1 MMVSAANGAK
11 LISNSVAP
19 SAMAMYF
26 IVIFPYP
33 IIAPVNGASRF
44 IVIEA
49 TFSCSVLRYARFV
62 QSAFKMPQNRRLGR
76 NPPLSPRRFCKFTR
90 QIIRSSDRMTPSV
103 LRQDRC
109 IVRLTL
115 QKKDL
120 SDFCGLLICVK
131 VAAGFPV

>member
-44 IVIEA
+44 IVIKA
-49 TFSCSVLRYARFV
+49 TFNSCSVLRYARFV
-62 QSAFKMPQNRRLGR
+62 QSAFKMPQNRMLGTILR
-76 NPPLSPRRFCKFTR
+76 FPLGV
-90 QIIRSSDRMTPSV
+90 SV
-103 LRQDRC
+103 KLPD
-109 IVRLTL
+109 
-115 QKKDL
+115 KK
-120 SDFCGLLICVK
+120 SGV
-131 VAAGFPV
+131 PTE